1 MRQTIGILLL
11 ICGWLP
17 MDAQPPV
24 ADNSTADADGPHVFY
39 RGGELVVKGAE
50 RQSGTPTPFIRER
63 RYAQRDDV
71 VLSCSIPETGDAF
84 QFPLK
89 KQLRLTSCYYPQA
102 ERILVISD
110 IEGNFEA
117 LKRLLQAAGVID
129 AQFRWTFGQGHVV
142 LLGDFFDRGLN
153 VTEVLW
159 LIYKLEDEAER
170 AGGGV
175 HYLLGNHEAMN
186 LCSDHRY
193 VRNKYTENARLYG
206 EGYARW
212 YDEHSELGRW
222 LRTKNVILRIGE
234 YVFCHGGISP
244 SVAASGVS
252 FEALNDAARRY
263 LGVPFERITDPTALH
278 VFHRENGLLWYR
290 AAARGK
296 MSPLELDAVLAFA
309 GAERMVVG
317 HTLMPEV
324 SALYGGRLL
333 CVDVLHEEHLRS
345 GDLHTLIIENGEPFI
360 LYTNGQRK
368 PLLPKPVLQH
378 ARGGQ

>member
-1 MRQTIGILLL
+1 MS
-11 ICGWLP
+11 GWLP
-17 MDAQPPV
+17 SFAQPLMS
-24 ADNSTADADGPHVFY
+24 DNSTADFDGPHVFY
-39 RGGELVVKGAE
+39 RAADIVVKSVERHDGA
-50 RQSGTPTPFIRER
+50 PTPRVRER
-63 RYAQRDDV
+63 RYALGDEV
-71 VLSCSIPETGDAF
+71 VLTCTVPQTGDAF
-84 QFPLK
+84 QFRLK
-89 KQLRLTSCYYPQA
+89 KRLQLTSCYYPEA

-117 LKRLLQAAGVID
+117 LKSLLLAAGAID
-129 AQFRWTFGQGHVV
+129 VQFRWTFGQGHVV
-142 LLGDFFDRGLN
+142 FLGDFFDRGLS

-159 LIYKLEDEAER
+159 LIYKLEEEAER

-186 LCSDHRY
+186 LCNDHRY

-206 EGYARW
+206 ESYARW

-222 LRTKNVILRIGE
+222 LRTKNVILRIGK

-244 SVAASGVS
+244 AVAASGVS
-252 FEALNDAARRY
+252 FEALNNAAHRY
-263 LGVPFERITDPTALH
+263 LGVPFEHITDPTALH

-296 MSPLELDAVLAFA
+296 ISPVELENVLAFA

-324 SALYGGRLL
+324 SAFYGGRLL

-345 GDLHTLIIENGEPFI
+345 GNLHTLIIENDEPYI
-360 LYTNGQRK
+360 LYANGQRK

-378 ARGGQ
+378 ARGGR